1 MKKKRS
7 LNLFPS
13 EMAIED
19 LDPGALNSVAVAVR
33 TESGVE

>member
-1 MKKKRS
+1 MKKKRI

-19 LDPGALNSVAVAVR
+19 LDPGALNFVDVAVR
-33 TESGVE
+33 TESGEE